1 MRRSVA
7 IKKMHYIQFTIVKW
21 TFDPYTCVIFQ
32 CSEWFY
38 ILFSHFLIPHIYKE
52 HYRSKKTTT
61 KNFAQ
66 KVLPPMCETTVECS
80 SSLIKASKQQ
90 MTPTITIAGRQL
102 GNLCHLLP
110 GWLFRRLWSL
120 VVRERSEVTT
130 FLFRFCSWSNKQMV
144 LWLAGTNPP

>member
-66 KVLPPMCETTVECS
+66 KVLPPMCETTVRLTSCKHIKTFPLWLKMLKLLLFLIIIIHISILSWGPEASTFHILYQFLCNIVLGSKYS
-80 SSLIKASKQQ
+80 SHS
-90 MTPTITIAGRQL
+90 R
-102 GNLCHLLP
+102 LLP
-110 GWLFRRLWSL
+110 DMDDFS
-120 VVRERSEVTT
+120 S
-130 FLFRFCSWSNKQMV
+130 
-144 LWLAGTNPP
+144 